1 MHLSIRWI
9 HSVSIP
15 LRVINWFDKSMNLS
29 TLSKDVL
36 AELFTG
42 YRVTKYR
49 KYYSSSDWGCFLMFP
64 LDSDLADAYFLE
76 HYANRNKT
84 MLMCTPY
91 FQIVKEQQYV
101 VKVFSMI
108 VCFNYKLG
116 MLKAWFE
123 RVKWRCVWDTFGGF
137 PIVMSLS
144 VAAVITLSG
153 VFGKWGLLYYFS
165 SF

>member
-1 MHLSIRWI
+1 
-9 HSVSIP
+9 
-15 LRVINWFDKSMNLS
+15 
-29 TLSKDVL
+29 
-36 AELFTG
+36 
-42 YRVTKYR
+42 
-49 KYYSSSDWGCFLMFP
+49 MFP

-91 FQIVKEQQYV
+91 FQIVKQQQYV
-101 VKVFSMI
+101 VKVFSLI

-137 PIVMSLS
+137 PVVMLLS

-153 VFGKWGLLYYFS
+153 VFGKWGLFVLLF
-165 SF
+165 FFFKKKTFCGAIAKIL

>member
-1 MHLSIRWI
+1 
-9 HSVSIP
+9 
-15 LRVINWFDKSMNLS
+15 MNLS

-36 AELFTG
+36 AGLFTG

-64 LDSDLADAYFLE
+64 LDSDLVDVYFLE

-91 FQIVKEQQYV
+91 FQIVKKQQYV
-101 VKVFSMI
+101 VKVFFMI

-123 RVKWRCVWDTFGGF
+123 RVKWRYVWDTFGGF
-137 PIVMSLS
+137 LLVMSLS
-144 VAAVITLSG
+144 VAVVITLSG
-153 VFGKWGLLYYFS
+153 VFCEWVFYTTFFFKKTFCEATAQTL
-165 SF
+165 